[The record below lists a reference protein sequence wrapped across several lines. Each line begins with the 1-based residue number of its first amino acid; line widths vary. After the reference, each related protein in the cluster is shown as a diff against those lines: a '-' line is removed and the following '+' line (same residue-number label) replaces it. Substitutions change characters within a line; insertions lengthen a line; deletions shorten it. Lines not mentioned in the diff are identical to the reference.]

1 MGWEKRR
8 VWKGQCRE
16 ERAEVNGQLAAQ
28 VQGDV
33 WACVMTECQ
42 VLIGELEQLKG
53 PMLMSVA
60 PVTAGEP
67 VVWAAPWDHGDNL
80 AQAAAENQDLYLWF
94 CCGWGLCSCY

>member
-1 MGWEKRR
+1 M
-8 VWKGQCRE
+8 
-16 ERAEVNGQLAAQ
+16 NSPLAVQ

-33 WACVMTECQ
+33 WACVMTKCQ

-80 AQAAAENQDLYLWF
+80 AQAAAENQDLSVVLLWL
-94 CCGWGLCSCY
+94 GSVLMLLIHVATTVT